1 MINKEDLKEICKEY
15 EIDVETLVQ
24 NNANILE
31 YGEVEDI
38 REVLKFLK
46 GELNIDGKNI
56 EKCPSIFYRK
66 PGNVKY
72 NWSFLKA
79 KNIKTE
85 NVESCLHILSTE
97 SNELQ
102 ETYDYVVSNYGE
114 RYLNKIT
121 SILGVSVER
130 IQDLETKLASEERQT
145 ILQAAISR
153 ASSDECVEIIRACR
167 DNGIEITG
175 TVFFRTGQE
184 IRDIAQVCRDTG
196 IEITGNVF
204 RRTVGEIRDIAQVCR
219 DTGIE
224 ITGTVFQRTAGEIR
238 DIAQVC
244 RDNGIEITGTVF
256 KRTAGEIR
264 DIAQACRDTGIEV
277 TGTVFQRTAGE
288 IRDIAQVCRDNGIEI
303 TGSIFIRTTDQLRDN
318 IRYVKDTFGK
328 EYLQPLIISKNK
340 KCLEK
345 VLPFLKTKG
354 VLPVI
359 VTSASILALTKEEIE
374 ERMDYLQR
382 YGEQVVVSTKEGQ
395 KFNSLFGFSRKKYK
409 KLLEK
414 EGALHDE
421 NGER

>member
-97 SNELQ
+97 PNELQ

-175 TVFFRTGQE
+175 TVFFRTGQ
-184 IRDIAQVCRDTG
+184 
-196 IEITGNVF
+196 
-204 RRTVGEIRDIAQVCR
+204 
-219 DTGIE
+219 
-224 ITGTVFQRTAGEIR
+224 
-238 DIAQVC
+238 
-244 RDNGIEITGTVF
+244 
-256 KRTAGEIR
+256 
-264 DIAQACRDTGIEV
+264 
-277 TGTVFQRTAGE
+277 E